1 MTESS
6 LIGHAE
12 ELVRIIRK
20 SSQPGDQIASEYYR
34 SKKYIGAKDRRF
46 IGEWTFHTLR
56 TLATAEAYYQAHPHD
71 GLGGP
76 VEAAIAMSR
85 DAEASTFLAEL
96 PECTRINTQPW
107 LLQET
112 LRRWPDAAAV
122 WQAMTQEAPFTI
134 RVNLRR
140 TTRAEVLQILQ
151 RDDIPAHAGVHAP
164 AAIIIGKRVAL
175 TQHPLYLS
183 GLIEIQDEGSQLISL
198 ACGAEP
204 GMRVLDACAGA
215 GGKSLHLADLMH
227 DRGTIIARDIEW
239 KRLREIPKRARQAGI
254 RIIDIALIDVKQQHD
269 PSLRSLEPFDVVL
282 VDAPCTGMGT
292 VRRLPM
298 PKWRLQ
304 PEQLLRY
311 TRKQLHILSENASS
325 VRSGGALVYATCSI
339 LPSENEDVVQRFL
352 SNHPEFTLEAEQ
364 QVDPYHQGPSPGTDG
379 LYWARLRRS

>member
-1 MTESS
+1 MNESS
-6 LIGHAE
+6 LTGHAE

-20 SSQPGDQIASEYYR
+20 SAQPGDVIASEYYR

-56 TLATAEAYYQAHPHD
+56 QLASAEAYQHTHD
-71 GLGGP
+71 LSGP
-76 VEAAIAMSR
+76 VEAAIALAR
-85 DAEASTFLAEL
+85 DPQAELFLHEL
-96 PECTRINTQPW
+96 PEHTRVNTQPW
-107 LLQET
+107 LLAET
-112 LRRWPDAAAV
+112 QRRWNNQAAYV
-122 WQAMTQEAPFTI
+122 WQAMMGEAPFTI

-140 TTRAEVLQILQ
+140 MSRADVMAVLH
-151 RDDIPAHAGVHAP
+151 RDEIPAHEGVHSP
-164 AAIIIGKRVAL
+164 AAVIIEKRMAL

-183 GLIEIQDEGSQLISL
+183 GMIEIQDEGSQLISL
-198 ACGAEP
+198 ACGVEP

-254 RIIDIALIDVKQQHD
+254 RIIDIALIEQRQDTH
-269 PSLRSLEPFDVVL
+269 RSKHHPFKDELFDVVL

-304 PEQLLRY
+304 PEQLQRY
-311 TRKQLHILSENASS
+311 TRKQLQLLTENAAY
-325 VRSGGALVYATCSI
+325 VRPGGHLVYATCSI
-339 LPSENEDVVQRFL
+339 LPSENEDVVRRFL
-352 SNHPEFTLEAEQ
+352 EQHPTFTLEAEQ
-364 QVDPYHQGPSPGTDG
+364 QVDPYHHGTDG
-379 LYWARLRRS
+379 LYWARMRCE